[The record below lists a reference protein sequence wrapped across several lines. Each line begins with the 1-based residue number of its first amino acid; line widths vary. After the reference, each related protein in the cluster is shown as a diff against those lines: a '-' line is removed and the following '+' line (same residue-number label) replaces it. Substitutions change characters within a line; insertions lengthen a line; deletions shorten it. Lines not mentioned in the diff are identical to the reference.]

1 MNEQFQ
7 YMKLKID
14 TPMASAP
21 IVVTESPKWPAIIVL
36 TIPIMGTVMFDI
48 MLGSA
53 MRRISRFILVRVLN
67 LLRVTNAKIGILLF
81 FSVVSVTDNVFYA
94 EMEHKLL
101 I

>member
-14 TPMASAP
+14 TPIASAP

-48 MLGSA
+48 MFGSA
-53 MRRISRFILVRVLN
+53 MRKISLFI
-67 LLRVTNAKIGILLF
+67 IGQGIKFTPCNKRKDRNFVVF
-81 FSVVSVTDNVFYA
+81 FGCKCNG
-94 EMEHKLL
+94 
-101 I
+101 

>member
-1 MNEQFQ
+1 
-7 YMKLKID
+7 
-14 TPMASAP
+14 
-21 IVVTESPKWPAIIVL
+21 
-36 TIPIMGTVMFDI
+36 MFDT
-48 MLGSA
+48 MFGSA